1 MNYSQFSYYPLNEMA
16 GAWFG
21 FYVAYSKQLKDE
33 ALPTNILELSEIIKT
48 EQFRHSSELKSVLA
62 FQTFVRRL
70 NEKPN
75 TQAVMNAFLETLK
88 KHGGGVVRQ
97 ATIQALCVF
106 DFPRFRGS
114 GWNWHGMLL
123 YAIGGYFK
131 QWNRCGQMMILR
143 LSQRNFEMLRDD
155 AEDFASKKGHWSD
168 PLIWSLLSIKRCQL
182 YPSFGRVKMIS
193 GYWNIDF
200 ERPMYDGTQES
211 ASALIEFCKDISKSP
226 EYVASVV
233 QGKAAFQPELY
244 ILNRYRDQF
253 VFFEPFITTAEVAE
267 IRPSWQDPLVC
278 NLTLKIADAKVSA
291 LMHQYTMLLDAN
303 LVKKGKKYSCI
314 GLCPIGV
321 EDYQRWPIFCLSLS
335 ENETPQYK
343 VFDSDLP
350 SISLISDE
358 WLRRKVDTQQKIE
371 LPIIHEGHPP
381 SLSHRI
387 TLITLQ
393 DFVDYGKVYRV
404 LKEKPDANPKE
415 IAQRTGLYI
424 DRVLQMLEAI
434 KQECKHEQM
443 QTD

>member
-1 MNYSQFSYYPLNEMA
+1 MNYWQFSHYPLNGMA
-16 GAWFG
+16 SAWFG
-21 FYVAYSKQLKDE
+21 FYIAYSKQLKDE
-33 ALPTNILELSEIIKT
+33 ALPTNILELSETIKT
-48 EQFRHSSELKSVLA
+48 ERFRHPSELKSVSA

-70 NEKPN
+70 SEKPN
-75 TQAVMNAFLETLK
+75 TQNAMNAFLETLK
-88 KHGGGVVRQ
+88 KPGGGVVRQ
-97 ATIQALCVF
+97 ATVQALCVF

-123 YAIGGYFK
+123 YVTGGYFK
-131 QWNRCGQMMILR
+131 QWNRCGQMMVLR
-143 LSQRNFEMLRDD
+143 LSQENFEMLRDD
-155 AEDFASKKGHWSD
+155 AEDFAGKKGYWSD
-168 PLIWSLLSIKRCQL
+168 PLTWRLLSIKGCQL
-182 YPSFGRVKMIS
+182 YPPFGRVKMIG

-226 EYVASVV
+226 EYVASVI
-233 QGKAAFQPELY
+233 QGKAAFRPELY
-244 ILNRYRDQF
+244 VLNRYRDQF
-253 VFFEPFITTAEVAE
+253 VFFEPFITTAEVTE

-278 NLTLKIADAKVSA
+278 NLKLKIAEVKVSA

-303 LVKKGKKYSCI
+303 LVKKGRKYSCI

-321 EDYQRWPIFCLSLS
+321 EDYEKWPVFCLSLS
-335 ENETPQYK
+335 ENETPQCE

-350 SISLISDE
+350 SISLILDE
-358 WLRRKVDTQQKIE
+358 CLHRKVDTQQKME
-371 LPIIHEGHPP
+371 LPVVHEAHPP

-415 IAQRTGLYI
+415 IAQKTGLYTY
-424 DRVLQMLEAI
+424 RVLQMLEAI
-434 KQECKHEQM
+434 KQECKPESVQAN
-443 QTD
+443 